1 MWSYWEWKSFKHYD
15 LIVIGAGIVGLSTA
29 IQYKE
34 KNPAK
39 KVLVLE
45 RGILPTGASTKNA
58 GFACFGS
65 LTEILDDLEHMKE
78 SEVLRLVDRRFK
90 GLQAI
95 REKFG
100 DEALGYQDTGG
111 FELITDAEL
120 HLLSHLPKIN
130 ELLFPIF
137 EANVFSEV
145 EDFDQFGFGSS
156 VKAVIRNQ
164 FEGELDTGK
173 FISTLWQYAQQ
184 VGVTIITGAEV
195 LAWDDVQLT
204 VKVKDAIN
212 GYVEFE
218 GSQLAVCTNAFTKQ
232 LLPNLEIKPGRGLV
246 FVTQPLSTPL
256 PWEGSFHYNKGYVY
270 FRTIDGRLL
279 LGGGRDQDFEGEES
293 LEFLVNPKIK
303 SYLLRIMEE
312 IILPG
317 EKLEIAFEWTGIMA
331 FGQSKN
337 PIVQQLS
344 KNVFCAVRLGGMG
357 VAIGWQ
363 TASELV
369 EHF

>member
-34 KNPAK
+34 KYPSK

-45 RGILPTGASTKNA
+45 RGVLPTGASTKNA

-78 SEVLRLVDRRFK
+78 SEVLALINRRYK
-90 GLQAI
+90 GLQSI

-100 DEALGYQDTGG
+100 DEALGYKDTGG
-111 FELITDAEL
+111 FELITDNEL
-120 HLLSHLPKIN
+120 HFLGHMQKIN
-130 ELLFPIF
+130 KLLFPIF
-137 EANVFSEV
+137 KTDVFSEV
-145 EDFDQFGFGSS
+145 EEFDKFGFGTS
-156 VKAVIRNQ
+156 VKAVIRNK
-164 FEGELDTGK
+164 FEGELDSGK
-173 FISTLWQYAQQ
+173 FISTLWQYTQQ
-184 VGVTIITGAEV
+184 LGVTICTGAEV
-195 LAWDDVQLT
+195 ISLDDVRLT
-204 VKVKDAIN
+204 VKVKNDTH
-212 GYVEFE
+212 GHLVFD
-218 GSQLAVCTNAFTKQ
+218 GSQIAICTNAFTKH
-232 LLPNLEIKPGRGLV
+232 LFPDLDIKPGRGLV

-270 FRTIDGRLL
+270 FRSIDGRLL
-279 LGGGRDQDFEGEES
+279 LGGGRDQDFEREES
-293 LEFLVNPKIK
+293 LEFKVNPKVK
-303 SYLLRIMEE
+303 SYLLQIVEE
-312 IILPG
+312 IILPDQ
-317 EKLEIAFEWTGIMA
+317 KLEIAMEWTGIMA
-331 FGQSKN
+331 FGESKK
-337 PIVQQLS
+337 PIVRQLCDH
-344 KNVFCAVRLGGMG
+344 VYCAVRLGGMG